1 MFYSNARR
9 TFPVL
14 VLILAAFLSF
24 APSEASAAGFGGR
37 GGRELSARIE
47 SRLASVWTYFTN
59 LSRIWGEVG
68 PRMDD
73 NG

>member
-9 TFPVL
+9 TLPVL
-14 VLILAAFLSF
+14 ALILVAFLSF
-24 APSEASAAGFGGR
+24 APSEASAAGFKGR
-37 GGRELSARIE
+37 GGRELSTHIE
-47 SRLASVWTYFTN
+47 SRLASFWTYLN
-59 LSRIWGEVG
+59 RIWGEVG